1 MNKIYWIALLFLSLS
16 CSKTVVKMEN
26 ERYGT
31 LVATHQ
37 LELVSEKK
45 IAIDEVTAPG
55 AIYMQMITNP
65 ENSRFL
71 TLLNKYNNS
80 IYIYDYNTTDFV
92 TKISYNREGPD
103 GVLGIAGYHIKSMD
117 SIYLYNRPMVELV
130 LADSIGQ
137 VKKRISLKGQQDN
150 WFDYYPQ
157 YDLKT
162 VCPIIERNGE
172 LLLTGFNPFELK
184 DSLINKFH
192 FTTCVNLEMNDVNH
206 YHTYPI
212 EIFGNNAN
220 WSDPAYMQVFPE
232 LMPSGEIVHSFTPSH
247 DLYISNWNSDSIRK
261 VFGGSNVSK
270 KILSIDWGI
279 NSGVTP
285 EKLLYTH
292 YMRQDLYA
300 AILYDPWRE
309 VYYRYMQQGV
319 INATTDTQINNK
331 NIIIVVLDKDFKYL
345 GETTIGTGETWYWN
359 NSFVTKEGLNIEYKD
374 IDDIEEEFLYLKI
387 FNLKI
392 LMES

>member
-1 MNKIYWIALLFLSLS
+1 
-16 CSKTVVKMEN
+16 
-26 ERYGT
+26 
-31 LVATHQ
+31 
-37 LELVSEKK
+37 VSEKK

-220 WSDPAYMQVFPE
+220 WSDPAYMQVFPG